1 MRIGLFGGTFN
12 PIHSGHL
19 WAAEKISNGF
29 NLDQTHFIPA
39 ALPPHKPSRNLADV
53 ADRLAMIRLSI
64 KNRPKFVAS
73 DMELKRPGASYTI
86 DTVIRFKKRFS
97 AVDRLHLIVG
107 LDAFLEIDTWKSHKT
122 LFDLVPLIV
131 MTRSREGAKKGRDRA
146 AACIRSKISS
156 EYLFSPEQSCF
167 FHRRK
172 KPIYFFDVDPLN
184 ISSTHIRKQIRA
196 GKNVGPLIPCEVED
210 FINKKELYK

>member
-19 WAAEKISNGF
+19 WAAEKISSGF
-29 NLDQTHFIPA
+29 NLDEMHFIPA
-39 ALPPHKPSRNLADV
+39 ALPPHKPSNNLADV
-53 ADRLAMIRLSI
+53 ADRLTMIRLSI
-64 KNRPKFVAS
+64 KNPKFVAS

-97 AVDRLHLIVG
+97 PSDRLHLMVG

-122 LFDLVPLIV
+122 LFDLVPVIV
-131 MTRSREGAKKGRDRA
+131 MTRSREDAENGRERA

-167 FHRRK
+167 FHSHK
-172 KPIYFFDVDPLN
+172 KPIHFFDVDPLN

-196 GKNVGPLIPCEVED
+196 EKNIGPLIPEEVED